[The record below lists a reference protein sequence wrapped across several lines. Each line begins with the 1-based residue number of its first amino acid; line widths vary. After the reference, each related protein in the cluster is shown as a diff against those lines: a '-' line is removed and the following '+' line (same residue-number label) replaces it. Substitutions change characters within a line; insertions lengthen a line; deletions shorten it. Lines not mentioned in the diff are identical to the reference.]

1 MVIFHGNHADFWPS
15 KMDMI
20 NNMYIYIINQIY
32 YQEWIYISHIYIYI
46 YYDIKS
52 DMTDTTDTT
61 DMTDMTDA
69 GLVMK

>member
-15 KMDMI
+15 KMDKI
-20 NNMYIYIINQIY
+20 CIYILLIK
-32 YQEWIYISHIYIYI
+32 YIIKNGDILVSSHIYI

-52 DMTDTTDTT
+52 DMTDTT